1 MSTNTAALT
10 HSVAIV
16 RTGLF
21 KRLMRNPLGLVSGI
35 IIVLAIG
42 AALAANLV
50 APFDPNHTDAMNLMA
65 TPNATHL
72 LGTDAAGR
80 DILSRVLFGTRGTLI
95 SAALVVITSIAIGVP
110 AGLIAG
116 YYGKVFDSVTS
127 WIANML
133 MSLPAMIVLLAVRA
147 AAGPSILMSMIVF
160 GVLIAPGFFRLTR
173 TAVMGVRNELYVD
186 AARVSGL
193 SDSRIIS
200 RHILTVVRAP
210 IIIQSAMISG
220 IAISIQ
226 SGLEFLGLGDPTMVS
241 WGSMLLEGFQ
251 NIFVNPLLVVWP
263 GLIITI
269 TIGSFALLGNAL
281 RDALEDAQK
290 VKLSKRQAKVVLERA
305 MAEVAAQQVPAS
317 VKHAEGNHLLSVDHL
332 SVGYPQ
338 ANGSLKYVV
347 QDVSLFVDKGEVL
360 GIVGESGSGKTQ
372 TAFSIL
378 GLLPENAKIAA
389 GHIVFDGSDL
399 VAPNGGVISQKDMA
413 HFRGKR
419 IAYIPQEPMSNLD
432 PAFKIGYQLV
442 RPMTQVLGISKAEAR
457 IKALQL
463 LETVGINNPQ
473 RVFNSYP
480 HEISGGMAQRVLIA
494 GAVSCNPDL
503 LIADEPTTALD
514 VTVQAE
520 VLDLLRDL
528 QKRLGMGMVL
538 VTHNFGVVADLADR
552 VVVMQYGRV
561 VETGDVR
568 SILRNPQEEYTK
580 VLLSSMLEGKTPM
593 SMLTAAGAANAAA
606 KATQKGVN

>member
-16 RTGLF
+16 RSSLLS
-21 KRLMRNPLGLVSGI
+21 RLLRNPLGLISTAI
-35 IIVLAIG
+35 ILAVIVLAIG
-42 AALAANLV
+42 GGALS
-50 APFDPNHTDAMNLMA
+50 PIDPNHTDALNLMA
-65 TPNATHL
+65 KPGGAHL

-80 DILSRVLFGTRGTLI
+80 DILSRIISGARGTLI
-95 SAALVVITSIAIGVP
+95 SAFLVVVTSIVIGVP
-110 AGLIAG
+110 TGLIAG
-116 YYGKVFDSVTS
+116 YYGKTFDSVAS
-127 WIANML
+127 WIASML
-133 MSLPAMIVLLAVRA
+133 MSLPSMIVLLAVRA
-147 AAGPSILMSMIVF
+147 AAGPSIYVSMIVF
-160 GVLIAPGFFRLTR
+160 GLLIAPGFFRLTR

-193 SDSRIIS
+193 SDTRIIS

-241 WGSMLLEGFQ
+241 WGSMLNEGFQ
-251 NIFVNPLLVVWP
+251 NIFLNPLMVLWP
-263 GLIITI
+263 GLVISL
-269 TIGSFALLGNAL
+269 TIGAFALLGNAL

-290 VKLSKRQAKVVLERA
+290 VKLSRGQAKKVLA
-305 MAEVAAQQVPAS
+305 NAIAEAAANQTPSS
-317 VKHAEGNHLLSVDHL
+317 VLHAEGEHLLSVDHL

-378 GLLPENAKIAA
+378 GLLPDNAKIAA
-389 GHIVFDGSDL
+389 GHIVFDGDDL
-399 VAPNGGVISQKDMA
+399 VAGAEGVIGQKEMA
-413 HFRGKR
+413 KFRGKR

-442 RPMTQVLGISKAEAR
+442 RPMTQVLGISKGEAKAR
-457 IKALQL
+457 ALQL
-463 LETVGINNPQ
+463 LETVGINNPE

-494 GAVSCNPDL
+494 GAVSCDPDL

-568 SILRNPQEEYTK
+568 GILRNPQEEYTK
-580 VLLSSMLEGKTPM
+580 TLLSSMLEGKTPLT
-593 SMLTAAGAANAAA
+593 MLTRKDA
-606 KATQKGVN
+606 

>member
-1 MSTNTAALT
+1 MSTNTAAIT
-10 HSVAIV
+10 HGVAIV
-16 RTGLF
+16 RTSLL
-21 KRLMRNPLGLVSGI
+21 KRLLRNPLGLTSSI
-35 IIVLAIG
+35 IIVVAL
-42 AALAANLV
+42 LAAVFANLI
-50 APFDPNHTDAMNLMA
+50 APFDPNHTDAMNLMSG
-65 TPNATHL
+65 PNGTHL

-80 DILSRVLFGTRGTLI
+80 DILTRILYGTRGTLL
-95 SAALVVITSIAIGVP
+95 SAALVVVTSIVIGVP
-110 AGLIAG
+110 TGLIAG
-116 YYGKVFDSVTS
+116 YYGKTFDAVAS
-127 WIANML
+127 WLANML

-160 GVLIAPGFFRLTR
+160 GIIIAPGFFRLTR

-193 SDSRIIS
+193 SDTRIIS

-226 SGLEFLGLGDPTMVS
+226 SGLEFLGLGDPSMVS

-251 NIFVNPLLVVWP
+251 NIFVNPLLVLWP

-290 VKLSKRQAKVVLERA
+290 VKQSRRQAKETLAKA
-305 MAEVAAQQVPAS
+305 MAEVAAQQGAS
-317 VKHAEGNHLLSVDHL
+317 TKHAEGGHLLSVDHL

-338 ANGSLKYVV
+338 ANGTLKYVV
-347 QDVSLFVDKGEVL
+347 QDVSLFVDRGEVL

-389 GHIVFDGSDL
+389 GHIVFDGDDL
-399 VAPNGGVISQKDMA
+399 VAPNGGVISQKELA
-413 HFRGKR
+413 KFRGKR

-442 RPMTQVLGISKAEAR
+442 RPMTQVLGISKSEA
-457 IKALQL
+457 KAMALQL

-568 SILRNPQEEYTK
+568 SILRSPKEEYTQI
-580 VLLSSMLEGKTPM
+580 LLSSMLEGKTPM
-593 SMLTAAGAANAAA
+593 TMLTTKEA
-606 KATQKGVN
+606 

>member
-1 MSTNTAALT
+1 MSAPTAAAVT
-10 HSVAIV
+10 HGAPIV
-16 RTGLF
+16 RASLF
-21 KRLMRNPLGLVSGI
+21 KRLVRNPLGFVSMLILLVVA
-35 IIVLAIG
+35 IVAVI
-42 AALAANLV
+42 APWV
-50 APFDPNHTDAMNLMA
+50 APVDPNLTNTDALMA
-65 TPNATHL
+65 APSAEHL
-72 LGTDAAGR
+72 LGTDPAGR
-80 DILSRVLFGTRGTLI
+80 DVFSRLLFGAQSTLI
-95 SAALVVITSIAIGVP
+95 SALVVVFTSIVIGVP
-110 AGLIAG
+110 VGLIAG
-116 YYGKVFDSVTS
+116 YYGGRFDSVAS
-127 WIANML
+127 WLANML
-133 MSLPAMIVLLAVRA
+133 MSLPAIIVLLAVRA
-147 AAGPSILMSMIVF
+147 AFGASILLSMIVF
-160 GVLIAPGFFRLTR
+160 GLLIAPGFFRLTR
-173 TAVMGVRNELYVD
+173 TAVMSVRNELYVD

-193 SDSRIIS
+193 SDGRIIA

-226 SGLEFLGLGDPTMVS
+226 SGLEFLGLGDPTLIT
-241 WGSMLLEGFQ
+241 WGVMLNEGFQ
-251 NIFVNPLLVVWP
+251 NIFINPLLVLWP
-263 GLIITI
+263 AIVITL

-281 RDALEDAQK
+281 RDALEDRQK
-290 VKLSKRQAKVVLERA
+290 VKLGKQTKGSGI
-305 MAEVAAQQVPAS
+305 AATDSDATAAIEAS
-317 VKHAEGNHLLSVDHL
+317 RGKYLLSVDHL

-338 ANGSLKYVV
+338 ADGSLKYVV
-347 QDVSLFVDKGEVL
+347 QDVSLNVSKGEVL

-378 GLLPENAKIAA
+378 GLLPDNAKISS
-389 GHIVFDGSDL
+389 GHIIFDGDDL
-399 VAPNGGVISQKDMA
+399 VSPSEGAISQKELA
-413 HFRGKR
+413 KFRGKR

-442 RPMTQVLGISKAEAR
+442 RPMTQLLGISKKAAKAR
-457 IKALQL
+457 ALEML
-463 LETVGINNPQ
+463 AIVGINNPE

-494 GAVSCNPDL
+494 GAVSCDPDL

-561 VETGDVR
+561 VEAGDVR
-568 SILRNPQEEYTK
+568 SILRNPQEKYTQI
-580 VLLSSMLEGKTPM
+580 LLSSMLEGKTPM
-593 SMLTAAGAANAAA
+593 TMLTNNA
-606 KATQKGVN
+606 KEQ